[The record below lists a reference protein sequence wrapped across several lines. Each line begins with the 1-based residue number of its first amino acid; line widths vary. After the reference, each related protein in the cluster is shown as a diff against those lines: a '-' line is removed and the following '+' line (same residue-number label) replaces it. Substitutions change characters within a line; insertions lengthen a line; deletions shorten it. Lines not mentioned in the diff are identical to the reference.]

1 MESCIWRSWTST
13 PVFGKKRVETIE
25 TWQTHMLHNNQV
37 SSWKTSTTLWLP
49 PQMSWLHACAQHA
62 TCATV
67 CCDIPGS
74 HDLVTRNLESSFS
87 LQLQAPHERI
97 RRGSEAFEWTLDRH
111 TLRCDRETWWP
122 ATAGATLIF
131 AFISCVLFRAAT
143 LPLSN
148 VGGSSYRHCCVL
160 DKSVSDQSVWPA
172 NTVKCNKHYMHVSHT
187 FTPLFSG
194 LSSCC
199 TFLSFHIP
207 LLPLLTILPCR
218 PLGFKGEAKFC
229 VFLEKAVVKLDCDNP
244 RQLSKSTT

>member
-1 MESCIWRSWTST
+1 MHDSTNTCRSWTST

-25 TWQTHMLHNNQV
+25 TWQTHMC
-37 SSWKTSTTLWLP
+37 TSTRSVHEKHP
-49 PQMSWLHACAQHA
+49 PRFGCLLKWADCMLVRNMQHA
-62 TCATV
+62 RPSAV
-67 CCDIPGS
+67 IFLGS
-74 HDLVTRNLESSFS
+74 RGLATRNLESSFS
-87 LQLQAPHERI
+87 LQLQAPHESI
-97 RRGSEAFEWTLDRH
+97 RRGSQAFDWTLDRH

-148 VGGSSYRHCCVL
+148 VGGSSYHHCCVL

-207 LLPLLTILPCR
+207 LHPLLDILRYTC
-218 PLGFKGEAKFC
+218 
-229 VFLEKAVVKLDCDNP
+229 
-244 RQLSKSTT
+244 